1 MVAAWL
7 WRSGLRSY
15 RNLLSVEGKYLGSLL
30 VLTLTFDF
38 CSAFTGQ
45 DRGCGRLLRCCIIIP
60 CLRSLKRRD
69 TWPDIHRIAQLSSST
84 VTLTPLCGQCRTQ
97 LSHITAHCRENILT
111 LHHLHWIWKHAK
123 DPTQSLAWLNIHWSC
138 CKTGYDDTYSLV
150 IVEFCSHV
158 SFTDMMTDDRTELN
172 VLTLYHYSWQWSL
185 SADRCAEHRCHCAGV
200 ARLPARW
207 PLKCSAVCI
216 VTTLRLLRRAV
227 PRYYAAPAR
236 HTALHPAA
244 STTHMAGAA
253 ATSGHQYSLLLTSH
267 ISTVKELI
275 FSSRS
280 NIISCPGHNVT
291 VLVLARPVGLV
302 PQ

>member
-1 MVAAWL
+1 MTLEIGALIIQEFVVGGRKIFGKFACSDTDIWL
-7 WRSGLRSY
+7 Q
-15 RNLLSVEGKYLGSLL
+15 
-30 VLTLTFDF
+30 

-69 TWPDIHRIAQLSSST
+69 TWPDIRRIAQLSSST

-138 CKTGYDDTYSLV
+138 CKTGYVMMILTV

-172 VLTLYHYSWQWSL
+172 VLTLYHYNWEWSL
-185 SADRCAEHRCHCAGV
+185 SADRCAEHQVSLCGCCPAAG
-200 ARLPARW
+200 
-207 PLKCSAVCI
+207 S
-216 VTTLRLLRRAV
+216 VTTEVLRCVYRNNSPSAAACGAALLRRTG
-227 PRYYAAPAR
+227 PTHRTTPSSFHHTHGGGGGHRWTPAFSPP
-236 HTALHPAA
+236 HLSYFHCE
-244 STTHMAGAA
+244 GA
-253 ATSGHQYSLLLTSH
+253 H
-267 ISTVKELI
+267 I
-275 FSSRS
+275 
-280 NIISCPGHNVT
+280 
-291 VLVLARPVGLV
+291 
-302 PQ
+302 